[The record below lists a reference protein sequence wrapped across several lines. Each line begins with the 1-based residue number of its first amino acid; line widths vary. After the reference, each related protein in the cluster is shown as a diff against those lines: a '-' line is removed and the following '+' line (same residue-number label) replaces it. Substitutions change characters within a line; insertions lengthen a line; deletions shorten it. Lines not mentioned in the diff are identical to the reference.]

1 MLLFVWGFETVFFS
15 IFYSKFQ
22 QENAS
27 KVAQIIIDSDLDNPQ
42 NNGLIENLAYENS
55 LCISVY
61 AEYGEIKEYN
71 TKMLGCNI
79 KNPDVIK
86 LIYKFI
92 TSTKSEMT
100 YHVNAIN
107 DNPGFLYALNNEGT
121 DIFIYAPLKENTVVS
136 RMLHSQLIYV
146 TFVCIIIS
154 CAVASFVS
162 RKITEPI
169 RSITKKATNIGKENY
184 ENAFEETGIKE
195 IDELSETLDMV
206 QTELGKVQTYQQDL
220 MANVTHDLKTPL
232 TMIKAY
238 AEKIKD
244 ISYKDKIK
252 LDSDIAVIVDE
263 VDRLTVLVNDILEMS
278 SLDQSEH
285 NFFIEEYDLVEE
297 IRNIINKYQI
307 ICEREDYQ
315 LITKLPK
322 KAIIKADKKKIN
334 QVIYNLINNAINFT
348 GDDKKVTVAIEEE
361 NKKYIVKIIDTGKGI
376 KPKEI
381 KNIWT
386 KYYKN
391 DKNHKRNVVSSG
403 LGLSIVKT
411 ILEKH
416 NFEYGVKSQ
425 INKGSEFYFKV
436 DSVKQKKDVRK

>member
-1 MLLFVWGFETVFFS
+1 M
-15 IFYSKFQ
+15 
-22 QENAS
+22 
-27 KVAQIIIDSDLDNPQ
+27 
-42 NNGLIENLAYENS
+42 
-55 LCISVY
+55 
-61 AEYGEIKEYN
+61 
-71 TKMLGCNI
+71 
-79 KNPDVIK
+79 
-86 LIYKFI
+86 
-92 TSTKSEMT
+92 
-100 YHVNAIN
+100 
-107 DNPGFLYALNNEGT
+107 
-121 DIFIYAPLKENTVVS
+121 
-136 RMLHSQLIYV
+136 
-146 TFVCIIIS
+146 
-154 CAVASFVS
+154 S

-334 QVIYNLINNAINFT
+334 Q
-348 GDDKKVTVAIEEE
+348 DS
-361 NKKYIVKIIDTGKGI
+361 
-376 KPKEI
+376 
-381 KNIWT
+381 
-386 KYYKN
+386 YYPC
-391 DKNHKRNVVSSG
+391 
-403 LGLSIVKT
+403 
-411 ILEKH
+411 
-416 NFEYGVKSQ
+416 F
-425 INKGSEFYFKV
+425 
-436 DSVKQKKDVRK
+436 